1 VFDIK
6 REAVLIQL
14 KINIIFFDYFQQMF
28 RQKIHNKTELKQIR
42 SILRQSLTPA
52 EAYLWT
58 KLKARQFNNIRFNRQ
73 HSIGYYI
80 VDFYCAEHKLII
92 ELDGEIHNLPE
103 QVEKDK
109 IRTKYLEQ
117 LGFTVLRFENKMVFD
132 FLPSVFMAIKEHV
145 VQDV

>member
-1 VFDIK
+1 MYRKQVHSK
-6 REAVLIQL
+6 Q
-14 KINIIFFDYFQQMF
+14 
-28 RQKIHNKTELKQIR
+28 ELKQLR
-42 SILRQSLTPA
+42 AKLRQSLTPS

-58 KLKARQFNNIRFNRQ
+58 KLKARQFHNTRFTKQ

-103 QVEKDK
+103 QAEKDK

-132 FLPSVFMAIKEHV
+132 FLPSVFMAIKEHIS
-145 VQDV
+145 